1 MLKKIVTSE
10 YGHLSSWN
18 VQAGQ
23 RINQGQVIATS
34 GNTGHSQGPHLHITI
49 REGAYKGTPV
59 NPNKY
64 IDY

>member
-23 RINQGQVIATS
+23 QINQGQVIATS